1 MIDPSLVRILCMVR
15 MHVHLHLRLPGCG
28 HVSSTTEYFSDLSL
42 AIPGWV
48 SAPAAFPTVQH
59 ATATV
64 ARLRSEAQGRRC
76 QELLASLPA
85 GLKEPPAHLKLASCL
100 QACSCCVCNA
110 CALRVHRT
118 CEVRAGDGCSAAC
131 SAPRSHVAHRVA
143 MQCTTHDATIHC
155 TGLRRTRG
163 AARRDCLRV

>member
-59 ATATV
+59 ATATA
-64 ARLRSEAQGRRC
+64 ARLKSEAQGRRC

-100 QACSCCVCNA
+100 QACCAHAA
-110 CALRVHRT
+110 CAMHAHYVCT
-118 CEVRAGDGCSAAC
+118 ARAKFGLAMAA
-131 SAPRSHVAHRVA
+131 AQRAAHRVA
-143 MQCTTHDATIHC
+143 M
-155 TGLRRTRG
+155 
-163 AARRDCLRV
+163 

>member
-1 MIDPSLVRILCMVR
+1 MHAWHMIDASLVRILCMVR

-48 SAPAAFPTVQH
+48 SAPTAFPTVRH
-59 ATATV
+59 ATATA

-100 QACSCCVCNA
+100 QACAHAA
-110 CALRVHRT
+110 CAMHAHYVCT
-118 CEVRAGDGCSAAC
+118 ARAKFGLAMAA
-131 SAPRSHVAHRVA
+131 AQRAAHRVA
-143 MQCTTHDATIHC
+143 M
-155 TGLRRTRG
+155 
-163 AARRDCLRV
+163 